1 MSPIRI
7 ARRAFLAAW
16 LGLLP
21 RGPAL
26 ASGKTAVTVYKDPG

>member
-1 MSPIRI
+1 MSPFRI
-7 ARRAFLAAW
+7 GRRAFLAAC
-16 LGLLP
+16 LGLLS